1 MGLNYPVMPISTR
14 TANAW
19 NARSFPSTYIVDPNG
34 RIAWSVVGGITAKD
48 LDKALV
54 EVMQGAGAN

>member
-1 MGLNYPVMPISTR
+1 MGLNYPVMPISNK

-19 NARSFPSTYIVDPNG
+19 NAHSFPSTYIVDPNG
-34 RIAWSVVGGITAKD
+34 KIAWSVVGGITAKD

-54 EVMQGAGAN
+54 EVMQHAGQH